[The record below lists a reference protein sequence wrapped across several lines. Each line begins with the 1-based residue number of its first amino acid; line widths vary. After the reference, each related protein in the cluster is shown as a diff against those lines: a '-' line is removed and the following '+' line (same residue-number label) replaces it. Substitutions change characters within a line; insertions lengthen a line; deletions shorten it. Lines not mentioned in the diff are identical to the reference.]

1 MRITAYA
8 ASDVGRHRQG
18 NEDNMFSGNTVFA
31 VADGMGGHQAGE
43 VASEM
48 ALRPIEELDGRTF
61 DDPKDATE
69 ALRAAIEAANRTVV
83 SEARND
89 PNLAGMGTT
98 LTAVMIRDDHLHL
111 AHVGDSRAYLL
122 RNGEEITLLT
132 TDHTLVE
139 QLVQDGRLS
148 RDEVATHPQR
158 SVITRAVG
166 VESDIEVDTLE
177 PLVLQPDDQILL
189 CSDGLTGPVTEETI
203 ADLLTTEP
211 DGDAV
216 VAQLIEAANEAG
228 GPDNITVVLLRVS
241 DDGSGPAAAAAP
253 GFDAEPENADET
265 TASLGEPPRSI
276 PIRTRPKSEN
286 HDWAR
291 DMSRYG
297 DRQGVDSGTGLD
309 HRGGHG
315 GRGRRW
321 LGILAGL
328 LVILGILAAGGYLV
342 LSRAYF
348 VAPAANGN
356 IGIFTGMNDTV
367 AGVKLY
373 REIDDSGPPV
383 DALPA
388 FQQDRVREGITFGSR
403 TEAEEAVEG
412 YRADL
417 EESAG
422 EPAPKRKPA
431 ADKTPAP

>member
-18 NEDNMFSGNTVFA
+18 NEDNMFSGTTVFA

-48 ALRPIEELDGRTF
+48 ALRPVAELDGQSY
-61 DDPKDATE
+61 DDAKTATE
-69 ALRAAIEAANRTVV
+69 ALRQAIEAANRSVV

-89 PNLAGMGTT
+89 PGLAGMGTT
-98 LTAVMIRDDHLHL
+98 LTAVMVRDDHLHL

-122 RNGEEITLLT
+122 RPGEEMTLLT

-166 VESDIEVDTLE
+166 VDSDIEVDTLD
-177 PLVLQPDDQILL
+177 PLVLQDGDQILL

-203 ADLLTTEP
+203 ADLLATEP
-211 DGDAV
+211 HGDAV
-216 VAQLIEAANEAG
+216 VGQLIGAANDAG

-241 DDGSGPAAAAAP
+241 DDGSGPAAAAPVVDLA
-253 GFDAEPENADET
+253 DEPEDDET
-265 TASLGEPPRSI
+265 TGSLGEPPRSI
-276 PIRTRPKSEN
+276 PIRTRPESEN

-297 DRQGVDSGTGLD
+297 DRQGVDSGTGLN
-309 HRGGHG
+309 HRP
-315 GRGRRW
+315 GRGRRV
-321 LGILAGL
+321 LGVLAGV
-328 LVILGILAAGGYLV
+328 LVLVGILAAGGYLV

-348 VAPAANGN
+348 IAPTDNGDV
-356 IGIFTGMNDTV
+356 GIYTGMNESV
-367 AGVKLY
+367 ANIKLY
-373 REIDDSGPPV
+373 RLVDDSGPPV
-383 DALPA
+383 ADLPS
-388 FQQDRVREGITFGSR
+388 FQQDRVRTGITVGSL
-403 TEAEEAVEG
+403 TEAKDTVEG
-412 YRADL
+412 YRQEIDEGATEADG
-417 EESAG
+417 AT
-422 EPAPKRKPA
+422 EPTRR
-431 ADKTPAP
+431 DRSTPAP